1 MSEKV
6 CMERRFIETEKGL
19 FVFERIA
26 SLLFFCYT
34 PKEGT
39 TIYLIREEFQLLYQQ
54 IIVLLS
60 ITAMNTLEKKSNY
73 DICELLGSRVFP
85 PSSS

>member
-1 MSEKV
+1 M
-6 CMERRFIETEKGL
+6 CIERRFIETEKGL

-39 TIYLIREEFQLLYQQ
+39 TIHLIREEFQLLYQQ

-60 ITAMNTLEKKSNY
+60 ITAMTTLEKKSNY